1 MSMIIAVLVELAAI
15 TVLVIGLKRRL
26 RFISRYPE
34 LKRFYDYGLI
44 GLSLAVLSKFVFMV
58 LDLREQGLIE
68 LTLKEAKVINSAG
81 NALLLLAMAMLIF
94 GWVRLIEILIERYE
108 LIPVIEFEGE
118 GTQEQLKPG
127 LYLCT
132 LQNCHQILR
141 RLLKGR
147 AGLIV
152 SRSPPDVIRNTLK
165 IEKTPVLWIT
175 KLREEKTVEPTRLEY
190 LLQTLVDFMKKT
202 EYPKLI
208 FIDGIEYLTIENG
221 FAPVFKFL
229 TTLKDYAMLHNTVI
243 VVTVDEKSLDK
254 ISLNLLR
261 REFEELKVKA

>member
-1 MSMIIAVLVELAAI
+1 MSIVIAILVELALLM
-15 TVLVIGLKRRL
+15 VLIKGLRSRV
-26 RFISRYPE
+26 RFISNYPE
-34 LKRFYDYGLI
+34 LRRFYDYGLL
-44 GLSLAVLSKFVFMV
+44 GLSLVVLSKFVFMV
-58 LDLREQGLIE
+58 LDLRDQGAIE
-68 LTLKEAKVINSAG
+68 LTAQEIKRINSVG
-81 NALLLLAMAMLIF
+81 NSILLLAVAMLIF
-94 GWVRLIEILIERYE
+94 GWVRLLGVLIERYE

-132 LQNCHQILR
+132 LQNCYPILR
-141 RLLKGR
+141 RLLTGR

-175 KLREEKTVEPTRLEY
+175 RLRGEKTVEPTRLEY

-208 FIDGIEYLTIENG
+208 FIDGVEYLIIENG

-243 VVTVDEKSLDK
+243 VVPVDEKSLDK
-254 ISLNLLR
+254 RSLNLLR
-261 REFEELKVKA
+261 REFEGLKVKA